1 MDAKP
6 IFLAILMMPGLVA
19 IAQEKEIQ
27 APKSNLEVLKAQIKE
42 NEERI
47 NKLSQEIARLS
58 EAIKQK
64 QGETV
69 TKAGPIGPL
78 AASSTSGDTA
88 GVDNPTLAAVKTHT
102 VVKGETLSQISKA
115 YGVTVEDIEQLNK
128 IEDAKKLR
136 VGQTIK
142 IPAPPNAFPHPST
155 AP

>member
-1 MDAKP
+1 MT
-6 IFLAILMMPGLVA
+6 M
-19 IAQEKEIQ
+19 AQEKEIQ
-27 APKSNLEVLKAQIKE
+27 SPKSDLEVLKAQIKE

-64 QGETV
+64 QGGTV
-69 TKAGPIGPL
+69 TKAGPTGPL
-78 AASSTSGDTA
+78 AASSASGGTV
-88 GVDNPTLAAVKTHT
+88 GVDNPTLTEGKTHT

-115 YGVTVEDIEQLNK
+115 YGVTVEDIKQLNK

-136 VGQTIK
+136 VDQTIK
-142 IPAPPNAFPHPST
+142 IPNPPNAFPRPST